1 MKLCIIYSGCIISF
15 TINGFKISKII
26 IKENNSLFSPYL
38 INIYYEFSL
47 LYCDSKKKQII
58 EYNPIK
64 FEEIFFI
71 YDLNEIKINDKN
83 IIKALFYNDIR

>member
-1 MKLCIIYSGCIISF
+1 M
-15 TINGFKISKII
+15 
-26 IKENNSLFSPYL
+26 NSV
-38 INIYYEFSL
+38 YYIVIL
-47 LYCDSKKKQII
+47 KKKQII

>member
-38 INIYYEFSL
+38 INIYDEFSL
-47 LYCDSKKKQII
+47 LYCDSKKNKYII
-58 EYNPIK
+58 LLIRIHKNRY
-64 FEEIFFI
+64 FF
-71 YDLNEIKINDKN
+71 Y
-83 IIKALFYNDIR
+83 F